1 MKKNDFAEI
10 KKMDLAALT
19 GKVKKIKEEIKGLV
33 IDKNMN
39 KMPNLKTIKFKRQ
52 ELAKTLTV
60 MQQKQLLEKL
70 EKETKNEGGLP
81 AGRQEK

>member
-10 KKMDLAALT
+10 KKMDAKALAA
-19 GKVKKIKEEIKGLV
+19 KVSKIKEEITHLV

-39 KMPNLKTIKFKRQ
+39 KMPNLKTIKFKRN

-60 MQQKQLLEKL
+60 LQQKTMLEKL
-70 EKETKNEGGLP
+70 EKESVK
-81 AGRQEK
+81 EKENAKA